1 MRHMF
6 YNELKKEIAQGKL
19 RRTYILYGEDEGFIK
34 EIVEEIEK
42 KSGLDPED
50 IFNYIR
56 IDGQKAE
63 MSELQDSLLTLPFM
77 GNRKLVEVF
86 RADFFTGTAA
96 IRDWQDKIKL
106 ISEFV
111 QDPPEDTLLI
121 LYYITDQDKKDTKI
135 KALEKKAH
143 KDHTIVMKMPVLKKE
158 NVAEYLE
165 DYFKAKNIEVSKTLL
180 TYIREN
186 FEGNIL
192 QLTQDMDKILAYSQG
207 RNIEKRDIDLLMV
220 KSGTRHKYDLLDMV
234 MQGKA
239 KDAVALYNEL
249 IYKRTEPHEILET
262 CGYRLREAY
271 NFKIRI
277 AAGVPTKTLME
288 ELNERMPWLVEKKI
302 TMYRNISLPRLS
314 KMFSL
319 LLDAEER
326 MKGTPTDAEREIEML
341 ILSLAGTVGLQ

>member
-1 MRHMF
+1 M
-6 YNELKKEIAQGKL
+6 YYSELKKEIGQGKL
-19 RRTYILYGEDEGFIK
+19 RRAYVLYGEDEGFIK
-34 EIVEEIEK
+34 EIVEDIV
-42 KSGLDPED
+42 KSSGVSPDD
-50 IFNYIR
+50 IFNFIR
-56 IDGQKAE
+56 NDGQKAE

-77 GNRKLVEVF
+77 GDRKLVEIF
-86 RADFFTGTAA
+86 RADFFQGTQS

-106 ISEFV
+106 VTDFI

-121 LYYITDQDKKDTKI
+121 IYYVTDQDKKDTKI

-143 KDHTIVMKMPVLKKE
+143 KEYSLVMKMPALKKE
-158 NVAEYLE
+158 NVGDYLE
-165 DYFKAKNIEVSKTLL
+165 EYFKEKNMEVSKTLQ

-192 QLTQDMDKILAYSQG
+192 QLGQDLDKILSYSLG
-207 RNIEKRDIDLLMV
+207 RNIEKRDVDLLMV

-239 KDAVALYNEL
+239 KDAVELYNEL

-271 NFKIRI
+271 NYKTRI
-277 AAGVPTKTLME
+277 AAGIPQKTLME

-302 TMYRNISLPRLS
+302 TMYRNISLARLS

-319 LLDAEER
+319 LIDAEER

-341 ILSLAGTVGLQ
+341 ILSLSGTFGM

>member
-1 MRHMF
+1 MRHMY
-6 YNELKKEIAQGKL
+6 YNDLKKEIGQGKL

-42 KSGLDPED
+42 KSGISPDD
-50 IFNYIR
+50 VFNFIR
-56 IDGQKAE
+56 LDGQKAE
-63 MSELQDSLLTLPFM
+63 MSDLQDSLLTLPFL
-77 GNRKLVEVF
+77 GTRKLVEIY
-86 RADFFTGTAA
+86 RADFFQGAA
-96 IRDWQDKIKL
+96 SIKDYQEKIKL

-111 QDPPEDTLLI
+111 SDPPEDTVLI
-121 LYYITDQDKKDTKI
+121 VYYITDQEKKDTKI

-143 KDHTIVMKMPVLKKE
+143 KDHSIVMKMPALKKE
-158 NVAEYLE
+158 NVAEYLDE
-165 DYFKAKNIEVSKTLL
+165 YFKERNLEVSKPLL

-192 QLTQDMDKILAYSQG
+192 QLAQDMDKILAYSKG

-239 KDAVALYNEL
+239 KDAIELYNEL

-271 NFKIRI
+271 NYKIRI
-277 AAGVPTKTLME
+277 ASGTPTKTLMD

-302 TMYRNISLPRLS
+302 ALYRNISLARLS

-319 LLDAEER
+319 LIDAEER
-326 MKGTPTDAEREIEML
+326 MKGTTTNSEREIEML
-341 ILSLAGTVGLQ
+341 ILSLSGTFGI